1 MTPTWQPR
9 DPGFAER
16 VRRSF
21 ARQSMMATIGATL
34 DDVEPGAV
42 VIALAPAPH
51 ILQQHGFVHG
61 GATATIADSA
71 AGYAALTLMPA
82 GFGVLTVELKIN
94 LMAPAQG
101 DMLVAQGLVVRP
113 GRTLTISQAEVFAVT
128 GGERRLIALL
138 TATMM
143 AIADRDGVVD

>member
-1 MTPTWQPR
+1 MTEAWQPR
-9 DPGFAER
+9 DPAFAER

-21 ARQSMMATIGATL
+21 ARQSMMTTLGATL
-34 DDVEPGAV
+34 EEVGPGLV
-42 VIALAPAPH
+42 TVALAPASH

-61 GATATIADSA
+61 GATTAIADSA
-71 AGYAALTLMPA
+71 AGYAALTLLPS

-94 LMAPAQG
+94 LLAPAQG
-101 DMLVAQGLVVRP
+101 DRLLARGRVIRP
-113 GRTLTISQAEVFAVT
+113 GRTLTVAQAEVVAEL

-143 AIADRDGVVD
+143 GVEARDGVTD